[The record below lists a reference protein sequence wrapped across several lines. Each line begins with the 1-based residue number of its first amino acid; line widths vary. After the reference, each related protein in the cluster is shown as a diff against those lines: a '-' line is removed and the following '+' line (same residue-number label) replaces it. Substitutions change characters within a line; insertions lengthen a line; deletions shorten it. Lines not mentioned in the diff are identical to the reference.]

1 MTESTPAGSFS
12 FEVVAQDG
20 RARAGVLHTPHGDI
34 PTPVFAP
41 VGTQAT
47 VKTMPPRDLAAIPA
61 PLILANTYHLHLRP
75 GSELVRD
82 MGGLHRFMGWDGPI
96 LTDSGG
102 FQVFSLTTMNHI
114 DDDGVTFKSHI
125 DGSRHR
131 FTPEVSMQIQE
142 NLGADIIMAFDQCP
156 APTDRAIVERAVA
169 RTSAWMA
176 RCREAHPDDSV
187 QALFGIVQ
195 GGIFPDLREQS
206 ARAVTAFDTPG
217 YAIGGLAVGEGKAAM
232 YETVASTTP
241 LLPHDR
247 PRYLMGVGDPDDL
260 VEAVA
265 RGVDI
270 FDCVMPT
277 RLARHG
283 SALTPDGRLS
293 VKKLEFS
300 RDERLL
306 QADCDCYCCQ
316 TFTRA
321 YLRHL
326 FKAEE
331 LLGFYLLTLH
341 NVTFLIRHV
350 ERIRAAILNGD
361 LETYAREFLNRYLG
375 RVETRP

>member
-20 RARAGVLHTPHGDI
+20 RARAGILHTPHGDI

-75 GSELVRD
+75 GSELVRE
-82 MGGLHRFMGWDGPI
+82 MGGLHRFMGWNGPI

-102 FQVFSLTTMNHI
+102 FQVFSLTTMNRI

-142 NLGADIIMAFDQCP
+142 NLGADIIMAFDECP
-156 APTDRAIVERAVA
+156 VPTDRLVVERAVE

-176 RCREAHPDDSV
+176 RCREAHPDDGV

-195 GGIFPDLREQS
+195 GGVFPDLRERS
-206 ARAVTAFDTPG
+206 AQAITAFDTPG
-217 YAIGGLAVGEGKAAM
+217 YAIGGLAVGEGKPAM

-260 VEAVA
+260 VEAVS

-293 VKKLEFS
+293 VKKLDFS
-300 RDERLL
+300 RDERPL

-316 TFTRA
+316 TFSRA

-341 NVTFLIRHV
+341 NVTFLIRHM
-350 ERIRAAILNGD
+350 ERIREAIIGGD
-361 LETYAREFLNRYLG
+361 LEQYGRRFLSRYLG
-375 RVETRP
+375 RVETLQ